1 MNELRDANF
10 IDIALLLFDYL
21 VRYRVEGDSMLPLL
35 GHGEQVLVDEN
46 ARIKIG
52 DIVIAAH
59 PFKKNVEMIK
69 RVAQTD
75 ENGNYFLL
83 GDNPNES
90 TDSRSFGFVK
100 KSGILGKVK
109 CRLK

>member
-1 MNELRDANF
+1 MF
-10 IDIALLLFDYL
+10 LLLK
-21 VRYRVEGDSMLPLL
+21 EGD
-35 GHGEQVLVDEN
+35 QVVVDKKAKVEV
-46 ARIKIG
+46 G
-52 DIVIAAH
+52 DIVIAKH

-69 RVAQTD
+69 MIESID
-75 ENGNYFLL
+75 KDGNYFLI

-90 TDSRSFGFVK
+90 TDRRNFGFVK